1 MEKTINYKKIS
12 IHTLIIVAI
21 ILFVAISLQSGFAAT
36 TTTINN
42 TTSGGISKA
51 LTDSVPGDI
60 IELDEGT
67 YKGNNNTNM
76 TINKNITIQGKTK
89 DKVIID
95 AQGLSRIYTI
105 GTGYNV
111 TFINITF
118 INGNIMGNNGGAI
131 LSNNANNRL
140 TIMSCTFVDNMAINT
155 TTTNGRGGA
164 IYNGGHFMTII
175 DSNFINNIGI
185 ESAGAIFNSG
195 ANMTIIGSNFISNTA
210 NSTNGGA
217 IRNTGNNVTISTSI
231 FSNNLAIG
239 NGGAIWFNVA
249 GNFTLINST
258 FINNKGGNGGA
269 FSSNGGNNV
278 TIFDSTFINNLAI
291 GTGGA
296 IYNPDTMDNNL
307 TIFNSTFINNTAFG
321 TGGAIR
327 NNANG
332 SNIMGSNFI
341 NNTGSDGG
349 AILNSGSNV
358 IILGNNMTGNKAI
371 SKGGA
376 ISITNNSDNCIVI
389 GNIIND
395 NNGDGITNFG
405 IATIVDNVIVG
416 NSGFG
421 VSNNGNVVMEGNIIS
436 ANLDQESILAISSS
450 VSGRVVTVTVK
461 ATDIV
466 GNVLVGA
473 TVDFYVDGVLVGT
486 GITDSDGV
494 AQFIYTATK
503 AGTNDILVFM
513 DEFSVIDVEDNE
525 FIYSTVSNTTGVD
538 IAKFNTNVTI
548 VVSNATAGK
557 QTIVRGVLVDDNG
570 NPISGASLNVVIGG
584 KSYSVVTGADGKW
597 ELLYTPSKA
606 GSYNAKVYY
615 NGDTNYLASTGSVAY
630 TVAQEIIKKAPDD
643 IENLD
648 LKKYFDEYIEER
660 ELNEKK
666 YLRDYQENAIFEW
679 FENGERGIF
688 EMATGSGKTFTA
700 LECLEKFKKENKIP
714 LLTIIACPTSHLVD
728 QWEEDVIEYNNDIV
742 IKAYGSTN
750 QWKDKLRIAIREL
763 NIGLIE
769 NIVVITTHKTFSND
783 EFIETANNSM
793 KEVFIIVD
801 EVHGVGAST
810 YQNGLR
816 ERYAYRL
823 GLSATPQRWN
833 DDEGT
838 EIIFDYFGNVIFK
851 FTIRDALLR
860 GYLTKYYY
868 YPHFINLNNEELE
881 EYKDLTSKIV
891 RVFHSKKEK
900 DKERLTALLVR
911 RQKIVNKAEN
921 KYSKLKSI
929 LEENSNFKDLLVY
942 CSDRYQLDRVKNIMS
957 IYDFTK
963 HDFTGRE
970 SIKERLKLK
979 NSFANG
985 QLDALVAMKCLD
997 EGVDIPSAKNAIIMA
1012 STSNPR
1018 EYIQRRGRILRKSKG
1033 KDAAFIYDMIV
1044 APNIRKLSLTPEE
1057 RNIER
1062 NIFEKEA
1069 LRYREFAKDAEN
1081 SYESLNILDDFL
1093 EKVNK

>member
-1 MEKTINYKKIS
+1 MGLNDLDMKHKY
-12 IHTLIIVAI
+12 
-21 ILFVAISLQSGFAAT
+21 
-36 TTTINN
+36 
-42 TTSGGISKA
+42 
-51 LTDSVPGDI
+51 DSD
-60 IELDEGT
+60 
-67 YKGNNNTNM
+67 
-76 TINKNITIQGKTK
+76 
-89 DKVIID
+89 
-95 AQGLSRIYTI
+95 
-105 GTGYNV
+105 
-111 TFINITF
+111 
-118 INGNIMGNNGGAI
+118 
-131 LSNNANNRL
+131 
-140 TIMSCTFVDNMAINT
+140 VD
-155 TTTNGRGGA
+155 
-164 IYNGGHFMTII
+164 
-175 DSNFINNIGI
+175 
-185 ESAGAIFNSG
+185 
-195 ANMTIIGSNFISNTA
+195 
-210 NSTNGGA
+210 
-217 IRNTGNNVTISTSI
+217 
-231 FSNNLAIG
+231 
-239 NGGAIWFNVA
+239 
-249 GNFTLINST
+249 
-258 FINNKGGNGGA
+258 
-269 FSSNGGNNV
+269 
-278 TIFDSTFINNLAI
+278 
-291 GTGGA
+291 
-296 IYNPDTMDNNL
+296 
-307 TIFNSTFINNTAFG
+307 
-321 TGGAIR
+321 
-327 NNANG
+327 
-332 SNIMGSNFI
+332 
-341 NNTGSDGG
+341 
-349 AILNSGSNV
+349 
-358 IILGNNMTGNKAI
+358 
-371 SKGGA
+371 
-376 ISITNNSDNCIVI
+376 
-389 GNIIND
+389 NIIND
-395 NNGDGITNFG
+395 FYIP
-405 IATIVDNVIVG
+405 VLSESCKYYRL
-416 NSGFG
+416 SGFF
-421 VSNNGNVVMEGNIIS
+421 
-436 ANLDQESILAISSS
+436 SSS
-450 VSGRVVTVTVK
+450 VLAVVARGMENFIKNDGKMYLICSALLPEKDIKVIEENVK
-461 ATDIV
+461 NNS
-466 GNVLVGA
+466 NVLENYLIKSL
-473 TVDFYVDGVLVGT
+473 D
-486 GITDSDGV
+486 
-494 AQFIYTATK
+494 
-503 AGTNDILVFM
+503 DIEKGF
-513 DEFSVIDVEDNE
+513 VEDHVSALAWMLEKGNLKIKIAIVSDKGAGMFHQKVGILEDIEKNSISFSGSNNE
-525 FIYSTVSNTTGVD
+525 
-538 IAKFNTNVTI
+538 
-548 VVSNATAGK
+548 TASGLLYNIEDFKVFRNWEKGEKDYFEDDHDAFCKYWNDLGK
-557 QTIVRGVLVDDNG
+557 QTKVLDLPD
-570 NPISGASLNVVIGG
+570 A
-584 KSYSVVTGADGKW
+584 
-597 ELLYTPSKA
+597 
-606 GSYNAKVYY
+606 
-615 NGDTNYLASTGSVAY
+615 
-630 TVAQEIIKKAPDD
+630 VAQEIIKKAPDD